1 MWGADAENFDGFS
14 QPIILVKNGSINEFQ
29 GGKTLSIS
37 HGSSWKIN
45 PDIPEGHKL
54 RGWFDNG
61 GADKVCASLSART
74 GGSGG
79 NYNTEWMD
87 MGDVLSR
94 NLGQGDKPDY
104 YQCRVTVEKAKME
117 NAFYK
122 ACPTPDCN
130 KKVVEGGGDGSTYRC
145 EKCNAE
151 FPNFKYRLLLNVS
164 RFVLVCG
171 NQKLEPNN
179 Y

>member
-1 MWGADAENFDGFS
+1 MK
-14 QPIILVKNGSINEFQ
+14 V
-29 GGKTLSIS
+29 
-37 HGSSWKIN
+37 N

-61 GADKVCASLSART
+61 GAEKVSGSISTR
-74 GGSGG
+74 SGG
-79 NYNTEWMD
+79 GGTTTAEWMD
-87 MGDVLSR
+87 FSDVTAKD
-94 NLGQGDKPDY
+94 LGSGDKPDY
-104 YQCRVTVEKAKME
+104 FQIRVTVEKIKSE

-130 KKVVEGGGDGSTYRC
+130 KKVVDTDAGTYRC

-164 RFVLVCG
+164 VRQRTHVYSSIIINRLTDDRF
-171 NQKLEPNN
+171 
-179 Y
+179 